1 MDKEEGVIERK
12 GKRERGTERNDWG
25 ENEKQ
30 NKTNDLT
37 SNMCTVFLVFAKPM
51 AGCYIKPKP
60 LTD

>member
-30 NKTNDLT
+30 NKTK
-37 SNMCTVFLVFAKPM
+37 AEEHR
-51 AGCYIKPKP
+51 
-60 LTD
+60 